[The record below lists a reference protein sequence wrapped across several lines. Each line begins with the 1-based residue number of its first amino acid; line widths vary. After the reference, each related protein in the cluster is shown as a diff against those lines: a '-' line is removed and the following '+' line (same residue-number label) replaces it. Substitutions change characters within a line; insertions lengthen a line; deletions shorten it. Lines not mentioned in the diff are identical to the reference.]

1 MALRLDG
8 PCCAAAVGVDAR
20 HTDRGHGADGAPTL
34 HIRIHASYKRTSQCN
49 DVARRRRIPKR
60 RSRPTAR
67 APVAP
72 QHTASSQVWTSL
84 KSLDGR
90 EFCFMLNS
98 LIRDD
103 AKLTDEVAD
112 QVPPRD
118 GPW

>member
-1 MALRLDG
+1 MHHIYIPVQRCSA
-8 PCCAAAVGVDAR
+8 PA
-20 HTDRGHGADGAPTL
+20 TDPKKA
-34 HIRIHASYKRTSQCN
+34 
-49 DVARRRRIPKR
+49 IP
-60 RSRPTAR
+60 PIAR

-118 GPW
+118 EPW